1 MSGPAAAPPADDR
14 TRPEEVVRAVIGGII
29 ELLRA
34 FREELQ
40 NLQDGAEAFMGRIKG
55 ALVRSLK
62 LLQKAILNSMLALL
76 FVTLGAVALAVFLV
90 AVLNKYLGDP
100 WGTGLAALILLVTG
114 AVFGLRA
121 KSNFKEMER
130 EAQALA
136 ERGRGMTRR
145 SSK

>member
-1 MSGPAAAPPADDR
+1 MTTPPGAPPHDDR
-14 TRPEEVVRAVIGGII
+14 ARPEEVVRAVIGGII

-34 FREELQ
+34 FREEVQ
-40 NLQDGAEAFMGRIKG
+40 RLQDGVEAFMGRVKG

-62 LLQKAILNSMLALL
+62 LLQRAILNSMLALL
-76 FVTLGAVALAVFLV
+76 FVTLGAVALAIFLV

-100 WGTGLAALILLVTG
+100 WGTGLAALLLLATG
-114 AVFGLRA
+114 ALFGLRA

-136 ERGRGMTRR
+136 DRTRR
-145 SSK
+145 RIRD

>member
-1 MSGPAAAPPADDR
+1 MTTPPGAPPDDNR
-14 TRPEEVVRAVIGGII
+14 ARPEEVVRAVIGGII

-40 NLQDGAEAFMGRIKG
+40 HLQDGAEAFMGRVKG
-55 ALVRSLK
+55 AVVRSLK
-62 LLQKAILNSMLALL
+62 LLQKAVINSMLALL
-76 FVTLGAVALAVFLV
+76 FVTLGAVALAIFLV

-100 WGTGLAALILLVTG
+100 WGTGLSALILLVVG

-130 EAQALA
+130 EAQMLA
-136 ERGRGMTRR
+136 ERGRRR
-145 SSK
+145 